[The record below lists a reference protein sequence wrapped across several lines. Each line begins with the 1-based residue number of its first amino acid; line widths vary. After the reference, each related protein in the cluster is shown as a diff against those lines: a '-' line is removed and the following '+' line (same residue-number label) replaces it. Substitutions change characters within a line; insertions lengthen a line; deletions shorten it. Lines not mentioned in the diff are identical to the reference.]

1 MTEQNEQF
9 LTALCN
15 RILYLCQI
23 RGISPERIAGE
34 IPLRNGQDIR
44 MESLMG
50 IRTDEIEKIAGMLGV
65 EADFLLGKPGRY
77 SAEVEYIV
85 YLLRHL

>member
-9 LTALCN
+9 LIALCN

-44 MESLMG
+44 METLMG

-65 EADFLLGKPGRY
+65 GADFLPGKPGGS

-85 YLLRHL
+85 YLLRRL

>member
-44 MESLMG
+44 MENLMD
-50 IRTDEIEKIAGMLGV
+50 IRTAELEKIAGMLAVG
-65 EADFLLGKPGRY
+65 ADFLLGKPGGY
-77 SAEVEYIV
+77 SAEVEYII
-85 YLLRHL
+85 YLLRSL

>member
-9 LTALCN
+9 LIALCN

-44 MESLMG
+44 MENLMD
-50 IRTDEIEKIAGMLGV
+50 IRTDEIEKIAAMLDV
-65 EADFLLGKPGRY
+65 EADFLLWKPGRY

-85 YLLRHL
+85 YLLRRL